1 MGSKVLLVSIEQDVV
16 RKAPLFTA
24 LDEAAAESLRTSMDS
39 VKIAKGSVLFA
50 EGDEGD
56 HLYVIVEGK
65 LKLGTSSGD
74 GRENLLSI
82 LGPGEMFGE
91 LSLFDPGP
99 RTSTATAVTDAKLLS
114 LGQEKLIPWLAENP
128 EVALQLLARLAQRLR
143 RTNEAVGDLVF
154 SDVPG
159 RVAKALIDLG
169 ERFGK
174 QTDEGLFVHH
184 DLTQEELAQLVG
196 ASRETVNK
204 ALADF
209 AGRNWLKLDGRA
221 VLITDFDRLSKRGK

>member
-1 MGSKVLLVSIEQDVV
+1 MPINQEVI

-24 LDEAAAESLRTSMDS
+24 LDDAAAASLLANMVS

-56 HLYVIVEGK
+56 QLYVIAEGK

-91 LSLFDPGP
+91 LSLFDPNP
-99 RTSTATAVTDAKLLS
+99 RTSTATAVTDAKLLG
-114 LGQEKLIPWLAENP
+114 LGQEKLLPWLVENP
-128 EVALQLLARLAQRLR
+128 MVSLQLLASLAQRLR

-174 QTDEGLFVHH
+174 QTDEGLYVHH

>member
-1 MGSKVLLVSIEQDVV
+1 MGSKVPLVSTDQDVV

-128 EVALQLLARLAQRLR
+128 QVALQLLARLAQRLR

>member
-1 MGSKVLLVSIEQDVV
+1 MPQEDEVV
-16 RKAPLFTA
+16 RRAPLFTA
-24 LDEAAAESLRTSMDS
+24 LDDAAAASVRASMDT
-39 VKIAKGSVLFA
+39 VKIAKGSILFK
-50 EGDEGD
+50 EGDDGE

-65 LKLGTSSGD
+65 IKLGTSSGD

-99 RTSTATAVTDAKLLS
+99 RTSSATAVTDAKVLS
-114 LGQEKLIPWLAENP
+114 LSHGKVIPWLKQNP
-128 EVALQLLARLAQRLR
+128 DVALQLLARLAQRLR

-169 ERFGK
+169 DRFGK
-174 QTDEGLFVHH
+174 TNAEGLLVNH

-209 AGRNWLKLDGRA
+209 AGRGWLKLDGRS
-221 VLITDFDRLSKRGK
+221 VLITDVDRLSKRSR

>member
-1 MGSKVLLVSIEQDVV
+1 MTIDEDVV

-24 LDEAAAESLRTSMDS
+24 LDEAAAVSLRANMDS
-39 VKIAKGSVLFA
+39 VKIAKGSILFA

-114 LGQEKLIPWLAENP
+114 LGQEKLIPWLATNP
-128 EVALQLLARLAQRLR
+128 NVSLQLLARLAQRLR

-221 VLITDFDRLSKRGK
+221 VLITDVERLTKRSK